1 MDPSRIMVVDDDRA
15 LLGFTT
21 KYLSRL
27 GYSVAGYRSSEEA
40 WTQFSV
46 PGANYSLVMVDL
58 SLPGL
63 SGHELSRMML
73 TADPRV
79 RLIVTSGYPFDPSR
93 ALEAGDG
100 RIAFLHKPFTPSMLT
115 QMIDR
120 LLRSR
125 DADAD

>member
-27 GYSVAGYRSSEEA
+27 GYSVAGYRTSEEA
-40 WTQFSV
+40 WTEFSA
-46 PGANYSLVMVDL
+46 PGANYSVVIVDL

-63 SGHELSRMML
+63 SGQELSRMIL
-73 TADPRV
+73 TADPDV

-93 ALEAGDG
+93 TLEGG
-100 RIAFLHKPFTPSMLT
+100 NERIAFLHKPFTPAMLT
-115 QMIDR
+115 EMIDR

-125 DADAD
+125 HADAD